1 MGAEQKVLIIDDN
14 RMSRTIAAKALGQ
27 MGLVSVEVES
37 GPEALEAM
45 KRQDF
50 DLVLLDIEMPG
61 MDGLDVL
68 RAMRAPAGRLT
79 TPVLVISGHRD
90 DMAVVAAAIEL
101 GADDF
106 LPKPFDGTL
115 SRARVTSCLEKKRL
129 RDAEL
134 DNLRQIDKL
143 TGAAQI
149 MESGRFRPES
159 LKLETLA
166 TRPDAMGR
174 LALVFLEMAH
184 QVYDRE
190 LALQRNVR
198 TLKGGALLLLQGVLW
213 GLVVPLSIIIYR
225 ENQLTMGV
233 TFWSNI
239 VAGLLCCGLAVASG
253 KSLRVNKSELLFLLS
268 WALIFG
274 ISSIVLFEVA
284 GRVSGIALSIIIAL
298 QGFAVFTIA
307 AVMRIEAPSL
317 RRFAG
322 LGVGLIGVI
331 ALLLAREKVTGV
343 DDWVWLL
350 IAVLV
355 PILYAAIDILLAV
368 KHPPS
373 LDSIV
378 SSGLVLVLSGL
389 LVLPLALIRGQYFT
403 LWSDIS
409 LGDILVAVTG
419 LCIGICTVLYIRL
432 IALAGAVFA
441 SQSAY
446 AITLAGIGWS
456 VVLLGE
462 RLTLWTAIALALV
475 VVGLA
480 LVGPKREAGNV
491 EVEFRRKARVA
502 PR

>member
-1 MGAEQKVLIIDDN
+1 
-14 RMSRTIAAKALGQ
+14 
-27 MGLVSVEVES
+27 
-37 GPEALEAM
+37 
-45 KRQDF
+45 
-50 DLVLLDIEMPG
+50 
-61 MDGLDVL
+61 
-68 RAMRAPAGRLT
+68 
-79 TPVLVISGHRD
+79 
-90 DMAVVAAAIEL
+90 
-101 GADDF
+101 
-106 LPKPFDGTL
+106 
-115 SRARVTSCLEKKRL
+115 VTSCLEKKRL

-134 DNLRQIDKL
+134 DNLRQVGKL
-143 TGAAQI
+143 THAAEV
-149 MESGRFRPES
+149 MESGLFHPEG
-159 LKLETLA
+159 LKLDDVA
-166 TRPDAMGR
+166 ARPDALGR
-174 LALVFLEMAH
+174 LANVFLEMAH

-213 GLVVPLSIIIYR
+213 GLVVPLSILIYR
-225 ENQLTMGV
+225 DNPLTLGV
-233 TFWSNI
+233 TFWSNL
-239 VAGLLCCGLAVASG
+239 VAGLLCCAWAMASG
-253 KSLRVNKSELLFLLS
+253 KSLRVNRGEVLFLLS

-274 ISSIVLFEVA
+274 VSSIVLFEVA

-307 AVMRIEAPSL
+307 AAMRIEAPSL

-322 LGVGLIGVI
+322 LGVGLVGVL
-331 ALLLAREKVTGV
+331 ALLLAREKVTGI

-350 IAVLV
+350 VAALV
-355 PILYAAIDILLAV
+355 PILYGAIDILLAV
-368 KHPPS
+368 KHPPT

-378 SSGLVLVLSGL
+378 SSGLVLVLSGI
-389 LVLPLALIRGQYFT
+389 LVFPLAIIRGQYFT

-409 LGDILVAVTG
+409 TSDVLVAVTG
-419 LCIGICTVLYIRL
+419 LSIGICTVLYIRL

-475 VVGLA
+475 VAGLA

-491 EVEFRRKARVA
+491 EVEFRRKARLA
-502 PR
+502 QR